1 MSSTIDHIPT
11 GSIQGSNSTTP
22 VSETK
27 SDPQPT
33 QTALRLPD
41 IPELLTHLKLID
53 AIICLRSAIQ
63 IQGEAYGIE
72 PGKAWDNFCRAAAV
86 KFLKWSADV
95 DVSEKTIPIP
105 PLDILMIWHSYMLN
119 TKDYVQ
125 FQDTTRRGELAG
137 KGFDWEDLVRYHPR

>member
-27 SDPQPT
+27 SDLQPT

-72 PGKAWDNFCRAAAV
+72 PGKAWVNFCRAAAV

-119 TKDYVQ
+119 TKEYVQ
-125 FQDTTRRGELAG
+125 FQGTTRRGELAG